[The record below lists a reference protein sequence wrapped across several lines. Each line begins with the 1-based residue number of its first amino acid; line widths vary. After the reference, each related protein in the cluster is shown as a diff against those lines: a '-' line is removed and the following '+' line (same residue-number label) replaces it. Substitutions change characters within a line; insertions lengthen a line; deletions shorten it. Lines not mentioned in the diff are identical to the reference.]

1 LLRALPQIQQIASLL
16 GFKAFREKS
25 KRKLKL
31 PVLITDHFITSS
43 PVSML
48 QLISGPFRLDVDD
61 TPIVL
66 LPVYLTLVTSIVFKE
81 SCIQL
86 LERNVLSKTMILDFR
101 QNTFIDGS
109 GIGTLVTLYKAA
121 RSQGIDLILRNVTP
135 QAMMVLELSQLDKIF
150 TIYQQLCQ

>member
-1 LLRALPQIQQIASLL
+1 L

-31 PVLITDHFITSS
+31 PVVITDHFITSS
-43 PVSML
+43 PISML
-48 QLISGPFRLDVDD
+48 HLIPRPSRLDVDD
-61 TPIVL
+61 TFIVL
-66 LPVYLTLVTSIVFKE
+66 LPVHLTIVASIVFKE

-86 LERNVLSKTMILDFR
+86 LEKNVLSKNMILDFR

-135 QAMMVLELSQLDKIF
+135 QVMIVLELSQLDKIF
-150 TIYQQLCQ
+150 TIDRSDKYAIATSK

>member
-1 LLRALPQIQQIASLL
+1 
-16 GFKAFREKS
+16 
-25 KRKLKL
+25 
-31 PVLITDHFITSS
+31 
-43 PVSML
+43 ML
-48 QLISGPFRLDVDD
+48 QLISGYSRLDVDD

-66 LPVYLTLVTSIVFKE
+66 LPVHLTLVTSIVFKE

-109 GIGTLVTLYKAA
+109 GIGALVTLYKAA

>member
-1 LLRALPQIQQIASLL
+1 
-16 GFKAFREKS
+16 
-25 KRKLKL
+25 
-31 PVLITDHFITSS
+31 
-43 PVSML
+43 ML
-48 QLISGPFRLDVDD
+48 QLVPQPSKLDVDD

-66 LPVYLTLVTSIVFKE
+66 LPVHLILVTSIVFKE

-121 RSQGIDLILRNVTP
+121 KSQGIDLIRNVTL
-135 QAMMVLELSQLDKIF
+135 QAMIVLELSQLDKIF
-150 TIYQQLCQ
+150 TIEG